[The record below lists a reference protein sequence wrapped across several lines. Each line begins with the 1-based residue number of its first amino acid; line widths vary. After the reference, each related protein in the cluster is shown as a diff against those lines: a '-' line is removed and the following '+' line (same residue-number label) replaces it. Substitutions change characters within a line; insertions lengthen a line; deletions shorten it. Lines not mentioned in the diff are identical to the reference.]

1 MLHFSCLRRLPIYK
15 CVAVLGIKRWVHQ
28 DTVIQSLR
36 DRLSLQK
43 ASEMKIEAISTGVQ
57 TSGTKAEVLNRII
70 SQYSDIIS
78 PTATGPK
85 IVPESVISI
94 DVGYRNLAFAHIT
107 KENQVLRWQRVD
119 LDIDNHHPSHS
130 AISVTRFV
138 RQQLLTNIEK
148 ECAIVIERQR
158 FRSMGGHSVL
168 EHTLRVNMV
177 EAMLW
182 SALQCMTGPDIA
194 KEAVNAI
201 AVEKYW
207 SMTEPEFSTVS
218 SVESKT
224 PTRSKKKRSQD
235 LVTHWLDTNVLDCN
249 SSLRTMFSAE
259 KKKDDLSDSLIQGVA
274 WLNWRKHM
282 ENCILDTHL
291 ND

>member
-1 MLHFSCLRRLPIYK
+1 L
-15 CVAVLGIKRWVHQ
+15 
-28 DTVIQSLR
+28 
-36 DRLSLQK
+36 LQK
-43 ASEMKIEAISTGVQ
+43 ASELKIEAISTGVQ

-70 SQYSDIIS
+70 SQYNAVFS
-78 PTATGPK
+78 PYVTTANLK

-94 DVGYRNLAFAHIT
+94 DVGYRNLAFAHVT
-107 KENQVLRWQRVD
+107 KDNQVLRWQRVD

-138 RQQLLTNIEK
+138 RQQLLTKREK

-182 SALQCMTGPDIA
+182 SALQCMTGPEMA
-194 KEAVNAI
+194 KEAINAI

-207 SMTEPEFSTVS
+207 SMTEPDFSTLS
-218 SVESKT
+218 SADSKT
-224 PTRSKKKRSQD
+224 ASRSKKKRSQD
-235 LVTHWLDTNVLDCN
+235 LVTHWLDSNALDCS
-249 SSLRTMFSAE
+249 SSLRAMFSAE

-282 ENCILDTHL
+282 EKCILDTHL

>member
-1 MLHFSCLRRLPIYK
+1 MTGNVTLVHSRVKEKVQVANFIHCNHPHSRL
-15 CVAVLGIKRWVHQ
+15 L
-28 DTVIQSLR
+28 
-36 DRLSLQK
+36 LQK
-43 ASEMKIEAISTGVQ
+43 ASELKIEAISTGVQ
-57 TSGTKAEVLNRII
+57 TSGTKAEVVNRII
-70 SQYSDIIS
+70 SQYSAIIS
-78 PTATGPK
+78 PNATATSLK
-85 IVPESVISI
+85 IVPETVISI
-94 DVGYRNLAFAHIT
+94 DVGYRNLAFAHVT
-107 KENQVLRWQRVD
+107 KDNEVLRWQRVD

-130 AISVTRFV
+130 AVSVTRFV
-138 RQQLLTNIEK
+138 RQQLLTKMGK

-182 SALQCMTGPDIA
+182 SALQCMTGDEMA

-207 SMTEPEFSTVS
+207 SLVEPDFSTFS
-218 SVESKT
+218 SAESKA
-224 PTRSKKKRSQD
+224 PSRSKKKRSQD
-235 LVTHWLDTNVLDCN
+235 LVAHWLETHVLDC
-249 SSLRTMFSAE
+249 SSNLRSMFSAE

-282 ENCILDTHL
+282 EKCILDTHL
-291 ND
+291 K